1 MESFI
6 RGRDGPHTHTVRCHP
21 HTARVNGGNQQS
33 PSSAEDVIHTRR
45 VSRPA
50 RAWIIHSASAAWFVQ
65 KRSQISFVVL
75 MREAIRPTISFVVLM
90 REAIRPTISFV
101 VLMREAIGGH
111 QTNDQFR
118 RPAAPSTVM
127 SSVRMRRWV
136 RHV

>member
-45 VSRPA
+45 VSRPS

-75 MREAIRPTISFVVLM
+75 R

>member
-45 VSRPA
+45 VSRPS

-65 KRSQISFVVL
+65 KRSQ
-75 MREAIRPTISFVVLM
+75 ISFVVLM

>member
-45 VSRPA
+45 VSRPS

-65 KRSQISFVVL
+65 KRSQ
-75 MREAIRPTISFVVLM
+75 ISFVVLM

-127 SSVRMRRWV
+127 SSVRMRHWV

>member
-45 VSRPA
+45 VSRPS

-65 KRSQISFVVL
+65 KRSQ
-75 MREAIRPTISFVVLM
+75 
-90 REAIRPTISFV
+90 ISFV

-127 SSVRMRRWV
+127 SSVRMRHWV

>member
-1 MESFI
+1 MKSFI
-6 RGRDGPHTHTVRCHP
+6 RGRDGPHTHTVRCDP
-21 HTARVNGGNQQS
+21 HTARVNGGNQRS

-45 VSRPA
+45 VSRPS

-65 KRSQISFVVL
+65 KRSQ
-75 MREAIRPTISFVVLM
+75 
-90 REAIRPTISFV
+90 ISFV

-127 SSVRMRRWV
+127 SSVRMRHWV

>member
-6 RGRDGPHTHTVRCHP
+6 RGRDGPHTQTVRCHP

-45 VSRPA
+45 VSRPS

-75 MREAIRPTISFVVLM
+75 RGRQSDPRSV
-90 REAIRPTISFV
+90 
-101 VLMREAIGGH
+101 
-111 QTNDQFR
+111 
-118 RPAAPSTVM
+118 
-127 SSVRMRRWV
+127 SSS
-136 RHV
+136 

>member
-45 VSRPA
+45 VSRPS

-75 MREAIRPTISFVVLM
+75 MREAIRPTISFV
-90 REAIRPTISFV
+90 I
-101 VLMREAIGGH
+101 LMREAIGGH

>member
-21 HTARVNGGNQQS
+21 HTARVNGGNQKS

-45 VSRPA
+45 VSRPS

-75 MREAIRPTISFVVLM
+75 MREAIRRTISFVVL
-90 REAIRPTISFV
+90 
-101 VLMREAIGGH
+101 LG
-111 QTNDQFR
+111 
-118 RPAAPSTVM
+118 
-127 SSVRMRRWV
+127 
-136 RHV
+136 